1 VVDSCFAEPRLAA
14 IYDHLDDDRSDLDA
28 YFGVVEELSARTVL
42 DIGCG
47 TGTFACLL
55 AERGVSVT
63 GLDPAAASL
72 AIARAKP
79 GADQV
84 RWVHGDALAL
94 PELQVDLV
102 TMTGNVAQVFLTDD
116 DWAGVLAAAHR
127 ALRAGGSLV
136 FETRRPAAQGWTA
149 WTRGCTDHRVDI
161 PGAGVVH
168 TWTELVEVSL
178 PLVSFQTVYVFEAD
192 GARLVSESTLRFRD
206 QDEIEQSLSAA
217 GFRVEEVREAPDRP
231 GLEMVFI
238 AGKEHRPG
246 PGSAGQTAAVPL
258 ASARSDVQRLGAVVA
273 RKAGPWTTTWPPS
286 TSSRPRPTGLA
297 NSAYSPTATGSPPP
311 SGPPWSPR

>member
-1 VVDSCFAEPRLAA
+1 MVDSCFAEPRLAA
-14 IYDHLDDDRSDLDA
+14 IYDHLDDDRSDLNA
-28 YFGVVEELSARTVL
+28 YLGIVEELSARTVL

-55 AERGVSVT
+55 AARGVSVT

-72 AIARAKP
+72 AVARAKP

-84 RWVHGDALAL
+84 RLVHGDPLAL

-116 DWAGVLAAAHR
+116 DWAGVLAAAHP
-127 ALRAGGSLV
+127 ALRPGGSLV

-149 WTRGCTDHRVDI
+149 WTRDRTERTTRI
-161 PGAGVVH
+161 PGVGPVQV
-168 TWTELVEVSL
+168 WTELVEAAL
-178 PLVSFQTVYVFEAD
+178 PLVSFRTVYVFEAD
-192 GARLVSESTLRFRD
+192 GAELVSESTLRFRD
-206 QDEIEQSLSAA
+206 QDEIEDSLSAA
-217 GFRVEEVREAPDRP
+217 GFRVDEVREAPDRP

-238 AGKEHRPG
+238 ARKEQRPD
-246 PGSAGQTAAVPL
+246 PGSAEQTSAVPL

-273 RKAGPWTTTWPPS
+273 RKAGPWTTMWPPA
-286 TSSRPRPTGLA
+286 TNSRPRPTAPA
-297 NSAYSPTATGSPPP
+297 NSASSPTATSSAPL
-311 SGPPWSPR
+311 SGPTWSPG